1 MPDFAEFPIDWVL
14 GLAGLAVLLIYA
26 VSTMPRRAGRRRGRL
41 PADTGVTGREA
52 LYGVVGG
59 CVRPANAAA
68 GDAGRDIE
76 LGAFLAGLGLPA
88 EDGLRGEIEALGRE
102 GTAFDRIC
110 SVADGRH
117 IAIGGW
123 ARGTRAW
130 LSVLDATDQFRQAA
144 EMSRTA
150 EREIARSSDQ
160 ERLLDNA
167 PMLQW
172 RIDQDGDVSWSN
184 AEARRA
190 AGLHE
195 TALDL
200 VLARLG
206 ELRHEPQTPMTPAR
220 HRIGIQPRD
229 GSAGTWFDVT
239 ELALP
244 DGGHI
249 GYAIGAEQV
258 MRAEAALARFVETL
272 TETFAHLPIGLA
284 IFDRNR
290 ELGLFNPALADLLKL
305 DPAWLAG
312 RPTLTA
318 FLNQLRERRA
328 IPDQRDYR
336 TWRAELLELGQPG
349 GSQHYAEVWVQP
361 SGRTLRVNA
370 RPHPQGAIALL
381 LEDITPAISLEQHFR
396 EGMEMREAALSHQP
410 GAHAILDVS
419 GAIQF
424 MDAEMP
430 ALLGPAINDIE
441 IGAPGG
447 VHRFL
452 DRCGDLFGQSVPGD
466 AVLSFVVGGQGER
479 MPIAC
484 DLVRPDG
491 STVVLTASML
501 PGGGSL
507 ISLTERLLVAPA
519 APGTLAAA
527 LDAALNHAA
536 GLSEPMEREV
546 TLDDDGPG
554 ELPCSRPD
562 LIRRVGVNLLLA
574 AVDLSAPSEPI
585 RIALRS
591 TGADHVELSSV
602 CRTDV
607 PRAPDGEPSL
617 PLTLLR
623 RFLAEEAGVA
633 VAETA
638 ADEMSTT
645 LRITLPVAA
654 LMRSGRSPAVPA
666 ARFEAQGG

>member
-1 MPDFAEFPIDWVL
+1 MPDFSDLPLDWAL

-26 VSTMPRRAGRRRGRL
+26 LSTLPRRATGRRGAPPIDRQ
-41 PADTGVTGREA
+41 AVGREA
-52 LYGVVGG
+52 LYSVGAG
-59 CVRPANAAA
+59 QIRPANAAA
-68 GDAGRDIE
+68 GDPATELSFDVFLAE
-76 LGAFLAGLGLPA
+76 LGLS
-88 EDGLRGEIEALGRE
+88 EDAALRRDVEALGRD
-102 GTAFDRIC
+102 GTAFDRM
-110 SVADGRH
+110 SPTPDGRH
-117 IAIGGW
+117 IAVGGW
-123 ARGTRAW
+123 TRGARAW
-130 LSVLDATDQFRQAA
+130 LSVLDATDQFREAT
-144 EMSRTA
+144 EMSRAA
-150 EREIARSSDQ
+150 EQEIARSSDQ
-160 ERLLDNA
+160 ARLLENA
-167 PMLQW
+167 PLLQW
-172 RIDQDGDVSWSN
+172 RIGAEGDVIWSN

-200 VLARLG
+200 VLARLA
-206 ELRHEPQTPMTPAR
+206 ELRPEGQPPMVPAR

-229 GSAGTWFDVT
+229 GSVGTWFDVT

-244 DGGHI
+244 GGGHI

-336 TWRAELLELGQPG
+336 TWRSELLELGQPG

-396 EGMEMREAALSHQP
+396 EGMEMREAALSRQP

-452 DRCGDLFGQSVPGD
+452 DRCGDLFGGSVPGD
-466 AVLSFVVGGQGER
+466 ELLSFVVGGQSER

-484 DLVRPDG
+484 DLTRPDG
-491 STVVLTASML
+491 SVVVLTASML

-507 ISLTERLLVAPA
+507 ISLTERMMVAPA

-527 LDAALNHAA
+527 LDAALSHAA

-562 LIRRVGVNLLLA
+562 LVRRVGVNLLLA
-574 AVDLSAPSEPI
+574 AVDLSGESEPI
-585 RIALRS
+585 RIDLRS
-591 TGADHVELSSV
+591 PAPDLVELSCA
-602 CRTDV
+602 CRAAM
-607 PRAPDGEPSL
+607 PRATTGEPSL

-623 RFLAEEAGVA
+623 RFLAEEGGEA
-633 VAETA
+633 VAETS
-638 ADEMSTT
+638 ADEMSTV
-645 LRITLPVAA
+645 LRVTLPISA
-654 LMRSGRSPAVPA
+654 LMRTVRAPMLA
-666 ARFEAQGG
+666 APRQEAQGG